1 MEKQRRKAEVSKAD
15 KTNKGK
21 EVLPV
26 WKTRKSAIVSSLSGD
41 FELFVCVES
50 QIN

>member
-1 MEKQRRKAEVSKAD
+1 MEKQRRKPEVSKAD
-15 KTNKGK
+15 KTKKAKRFYLFGK
-21 EVLPV
+21 
-26 WKTRKSAIVSSLSGD
+26 TGQSAIVSSLSGD